1 MSTAFCKACGKPIIW
16 IRTTAGRM
24 MPVDQ
29 KPVEY
34 IPIQGDIWKFPA
46 LCLIK
51 HTVIPAGSR
60 IAQFRLIEHQP
71 KLHFEEAVLLAGSDR
86 GGFGSTGR

>member
-34 IPIQGDIWKFPA
+34 IPIQG
-46 LCLIK
+46 
-51 HTVIPAGSR
+51 GSR
-60 IAQFRLIEHQP
+60 TFVTEEGSVVKGELPEVEGEPTATGYIPHWSTCTNPRRFRR
-71 KLHFEEAVLLAGSDR
+71 KK
-86 GGFGSTGR
+86 